1 MQTAPRAATAVGHPL
16 EPLSAAEIEQASDIL
31 RKEKNLAPS
40 ARFVYVMLKEPAK
53 AEVLGYK
60 PGDPIDRQAFIVI
73 RERAERATYEGV
85 VSITAGQVRSWHQVP
100 NAQTSITFEE
110 WLMAM
115 ETVKKDAR
123 WQEALRRRGVTDF
136 DNVIID
142 PWSLG
147 YNGPDDDPGKGRFI
161 RPLTWIRS
169 SPDDN
174 GYARPVEGLVVRFD
188 LDRMQVAEVE
198 DHGVVPLPPRA
209 GNYDPER
216 IKDPHNFP
224 HFPDG
229 VRTDLKPLEITQPQ
243 GPTFQVDGHH
253 VEWQKWSFRVS
264 FNPREGLVLYT
275 IGYRDKGRVRPI
287 IYRASLSEMFVPY
300 GDPRPTHYRKNVF
313 DMGEYGVGM
322 LANSL
327 ELGCDC
333 LGEIHY
339 FDGVGNDNDG
349 KAQTIT
355 NAICMHEED
364 YGQLWKHT
372 DLLTGQVQM
381 RRSRRLVISL
391 IATIGNYEYGYFWY
405 LYQDGTIQYE
415 IKLSGV
421 ISNGALP
428 PGEKPQHGFLVAPGV
443 YGPNHQHFF
452 NVRLDMMVDGPD
464 NTVFELNSEAVAPG
478 PQNPYGNA
486 WVVNATPLTR
496 ESEAQRLIDPFKARS
511 WQIASST
518 EKNALGE
525 STAYRLV
532 PHDNVLPFYQPDAH
546 AIKRAGFATK
556 HLWVTAYDPG
566 QMFATGDYPNQ
577 HPGGD
582 GLLAYVKADRP
593 LENADLVVWYTF
605 GAHHVVRPED
615 WPVMP
620 VQYAGFHLQ
629 PTGFFDGNPALDL
642 PVPESCQHAGDGHH

>member
-1 MQTAPRAATAVGHPL
+1 
-16 EPLSAAEIEQASDIL
+16 
-31 RKEKNLAPS
+31 
-40 ARFVYVMLKEPAK
+40 
-53 AEVLGYK
+53 
-60 PGDPIDRQAFIVI
+60 
-73 RERAERATYEGV
+73 
-85 VSITAGQVRSWHQVP
+85 
-100 NAQTSITFEE
+100 
-110 WLMAM
+110 
-115 ETVKKDAR
+115 
-123 WQEALRRRGVTDF
+123 
-136 DNVIID
+136 
-142 PWSLG
+142 
-147 YNGPDDDPGKGRFI
+147 
-161 RPLTWIRS
+161 
-169 SPDDN
+169 
-174 GYARPVEGLVVRFD
+174 
-188 LDRMQVAEVE
+188 
-198 DHGVVPLPPRA
+198 
-209 GNYDPER
+209 
-216 IKDPHNFP
+216 
-224 HFPDG
+224 
-229 VRTDLKPLEITQPQ
+229 
-243 GPTFQVDGHH
+243 
-253 VEWQKWSFRVS
+253 
-264 FNPREGLVLYT
+264 
-275 IGYRDKGRVRPI
+275 
-287 IYRASLSEMFVPY
+287 
-300 GDPRPTHYRKNVF
+300 
-313 DMGEYGVGM
+313 
-322 LANSL
+322 
-327 ELGCDC
+327 
-333 LGEIHY
+333 
-339 FDGVGNDNDG
+339 
-349 KAQTIT
+349 
-355 NAICMHEED
+355 
-364 YGQLWKHT
+364 
-372 DLLTGQVQM
+372 M